1 MTDKSMYDIAVL
13 GAGPG
18 GYVAALRA
26 AQRGA
31 RVCLVEAGPV
41 GGTCLNVGCIPT
53 KAMLHASEL
62 AWHMRTAA
70 EFGLVSAAPVVD
82 GAAFFGRV
90 NKVIASLN
98 RGVEYLLK
106 TRKVDLVRGRGRLT
120 AADTIEVLEAPCIAR
135 GSLTADPPA
144 MPGALNSV
152 PRTVRARSIIIATG
166 SRPAR
171 PPFLPWDSGCVM
183 TTDEAIRAAA
193 LPKSLIILGGGVI
206 GCEFATMYAELGIP
220 TTVVEML
227 PSLVANLDAD
237 IVKAVTASLKKR
249 GVNIIVGAS
258 ITSASAIEGDSG
270 ARNIRAE
277 LAGGQ
282 VLEASYLL
290 AAVGRAPNTAD
301 IGLEQLGVTMDGKVI
316 RVDDHCRT
324 SVPNIYAI
332 GDVAET
338 RQYAHLA
345 SRMGLV
351 AADNAAGKDA
361 RDDRTVVP
369 AGMYTHPE
377 VAIVGL
383 SEKQAVAQP
392 PSAVSGNV
400 AGITAEGPDVH
411 RDATKAA
418 VRIVSFPQ
426 MALGMARAYG
436 QTEGFVKIIAQA
448 DGKVLGGAIVGAHA
462 TDTIHLVAAAIR
474 HGQTVADLAELIH
487 AHPTFAE
494 GVGEAAE
501 LWLGLPVHVP

>member
-1 MTDKSMYDIAVL
+1 MTEKSEYDIVIL

-18 GYVAALRA
+18 GYVAALHA

-31 RVCLVEAGPV
+31 RVCLIEVGPV

-62 AWHMRTAA
+62 AWHMRSAA
-70 EFGLVSAAPVVD
+70 EFGLVSGAPAVD
-82 GAAFFGRV
+82 GAAFFARV
-90 NKVIASLN
+90 NKVVAGLN

-106 TRKVDLVRGRGRLT
+106 TRKVDLVHGRGRLT
-120 AADTIEVLEAPCIAR
+120 AADTLAVETPEGLREIK
-135 GSLTADPPA
+135 
-144 MPGALNSV
+144 
-152 PRTVRARSIIIATG
+152 ARSIIIATG

-171 PPFLPWDSGCVM
+171 PAFLPWDSGCVM
-183 TTDEAIRAAA
+183 TTDEAVRATA
-193 LPKSLIILGGGVI
+193 LPQSVLILGGGVI
-206 GCEFATMYAELGIP
+206 GCEFATLYAELGIP

-237 IVKAVTASLKKR
+237 IVKAVTSSLKKR

-258 ITSASAIEGDSG
+258 ITSASAVEGCSP
-270 ARNIRAE
+270 ARGIRVQ
-277 LAGGQ
+277 LADGQ
-282 VLEASYLL
+282 TLEASHLL
-290 AAVGRAPNTAD
+290 AAVGRPPNTAD
-301 IGLEQLGVTMDGKVI
+301 IGLEQLGVAMDGKVI
-316 RVDDHCRT
+316 RVDDRCRT

-383 SEKQAVAQP
+383 SEKRAREQHPEVK
-392 PSAVSGNV
+392 V
-400 AGITAEGPDVH
+400 
-411 RDATKAA
+411 
-418 VRIVSFPQ
+418 VSFPL

-436 QTEGFVKIIAQA
+436 QTEGFVKIMANP
-448 DGKVLGGAIVGAHA
+448 DGRVIGGAIVGAHA
-462 TDTIHLVAAAIR
+462 TDTIHLLAAAIR

-501 LWLGLPVHVP
+501 LWLGLPVHVPG

>member
-1 MTDKSMYDIAVL
+1 MSTQPYDVAVL

-31 RVCLVEAGPV
+31 KVCLIEAGLV

-62 AWHMRTAA
+62 AWQMRSAA
-70 EFGLVSAAPVVD
+70 EFGLVSGTPAVD
-82 GAAFFGRV
+82 GPAFFGRV
-90 NKVIASLN
+90 NKVVASLN

-106 TRKVDLVRGRGRLT
+106 TRKVDLIRGRGRLT
-120 AADTIEVLEAPCIAR
+120 AADTIAVVVAQPPSAVSGSGSVLEIK
-135 GSLTADPPA
+135 
-144 MPGALNSV
+144 
-152 PRTVRARSIIIATG
+152 ARSIIIATG

-171 PPFLPWDSGCVM
+171 PAFLPWDSGCVM
-183 TTDEAIRAAA
+183 TTDEAVRAGA
-193 LPKSLIILGGGVI
+193 LPQSVIILGGGVI
-206 GCEFATMYAELGIP
+206 GCEFATIYAELGIS

-258 ITSASAIEGDSG
+258 ITSASAVEGDSG
-270 ARNIRAE
+270 TRGIRAE

-282 VLEASYLL
+282 TLQASHLL
-290 AAVGRAPNTAD
+290 AAVGRPPNTAD
-301 IGLEQLGVTMDGKVI
+301 IGLEQLGVAMDGKII

-351 AADNAAGKDA
+351 AADNAAGIDA

-377 VAIVGL
+377 VATVGL
-383 SEKQAVAQP
+383 SEKRAAAVVVAQP
-392 PSAVSGNV
+392 PSAESGNV
-400 AGITAEGPDVH
+400 AGITAEGGC
-411 RDATKAA
+411 ATR
-418 VRIVSFPQ
+418 VVSFPQ

-436 QTEGFVKIIAQA
+436 QTEGFVKIIAQP

-462 TDTIHLVAAAIR
+462 TDTIHLIAAAIR
-474 HGQTVADLAELIH
+474 HGQNVADLAETIH

-501 LWLGLPVHVP
+501 LWLGLPVHVPG

>member
-1 MTDKSMYDIAVL
+1 MMEQTNYNVAIL

-53 KAMLHASEL
+53 KAILHASEL
-62 AWHMRTAA
+62 AWHMRSAA
-70 EFGLVSAAPVVD
+70 EFGLVSVAPVVD
-82 GAAFFGRV
+82 SPAFFGRV
-90 NKVIASLN
+90 NKVVASLN

-120 AADTIEVLEAPCIAR
+120 AADTLAVETPE
-135 GSLTADPPA
+135 G
-144 MPGALNSV
+144 
-152 PRTVRARSIIIATG
+152 PREIKARSIIIATG

-171 PPFLPWDSGCVM
+171 PAFLPWDSGCVM
-183 TTDEAIRAAA
+183 TTDEAVRAAA
-193 LPKSLIILGGGVI
+193 LPQSVIILGGGVI

-258 ITSASAIEGDSG
+258 IASASAVEGDSG
-270 ARNIRAE
+270 ARGIRAQ

-282 VLEASYLL
+282 VLEASHLL
-290 AAVGRAPNTAD
+290 AAVGRPPNTVD
-301 IGLEQLGVTMDGKVI
+301 IGLEQLSVAMDGKVI

-338 RQYAHLA
+338 RQYAHMA
-345 SRMGLV
+345 SRMGLI

-383 SEKQAVAQP
+383 SEKRAREQNPEV
-392 PSAVSGNV
+392 
-400 AGITAEGPDVH
+400 
-411 RDATKAA
+411 KA
-418 VRIVSFPQ
+418 VSFPQ
-426 MALGMARAYG
+426 MGLGMARAYG
-436 QTEGFVKIIAQA
+436 QTEGFVKIIAQP

-462 TDTIHLVAAAIR
+462 TDTIHLIAAAIR
-474 HGQTVADLAELIH
+474 HGRSVADMAELIH

-501 LWLGLPVHVP
+501 LWLGLPVHVPG

>member
-1 MTDKSMYDIAVL
+1 MQFGEGMEGEMTEQSKYDVAIL

-31 RVCLVEAGPV
+31 NVCLIEAGPV

-62 AWHMRTAA
+62 AWHMRSAA
-70 EFGLVSAAPVVD
+70 EFGLVSGAPVVD

-90 NKVIASLN
+90 NKVVASLN

-106 TRKVDLVRGRGRLT
+106 TRKVDLVRGRGKLT
-120 AADTIEVLEAPCIAR
+120 AADTIEVCEAPCIAR

-144 MPGALNSV
+144 MPGALNSF
-152 PRTVRARSIIIATG
+152 PRTVKSRSIIIATG

-171 PPFLPWDSGCVM
+171 PAFLPWDSGCVM
-183 TTDEAIRAAA
+183 TTDEAVRAGS
-193 LPKSLIILGGGVI
+193 LPQSVIILGGGVI

-220 TTVVEML
+220 TTIVEML

-237 IVKAVTASLKKR
+237 IIKAVTASLKKR

-258 ITSASAIEGDSG
+258 ITSASAVEGDSG

-282 VLEASYLL
+282 TLEASHML
-290 AAVGRAPNTAD
+290 AAVGRPPNTAD
-301 IGLEQLGVTMDGKVI
+301 IGLEQLGVAMDGKFI

-324 SVPNIYAI
+324 SLPNIYAI

-351 AADNAAGKDA
+351 AADNAAGVDA
-361 RDDRTVVP
+361 GDDRTVVP

-377 VAIVGL
+377 VATVGL
-383 SEKQAVAQP
+383 TEKRAREQHP
-392 PSAVSGNV
+392 
-400 AGITAEGPDVH
+400 E
-411 RDATKAA
+411 TK
-418 VRIVSFPQ
+418 VVSFPQ
-426 MALGMARAYG
+426 MSLGMARAYG
-436 QTEGFVKIIAQA
+436 QTEGFVKIIAQP
-448 DGKVLGGAIVGAHA
+448 DGRVLGGAIVGAHA
-462 TDTIHLVAAAIR
+462 TDTIHLIAAAIR

-501 LWLGLPVHVP
+501 LWLGLPVHVPG

>member
-1 MTDKSMYDIAVL
+1 MTDKSEYDIVVL

-31 RVCLVEAGPV
+31 RVCLIEAGPV

-62 AWHMRTAA
+62 AWQMRSAA
-70 EFGLVSAAPVVD
+70 EFGLVSPAPAVD
-82 GAAFFGRV
+82 GPAFFGRV
-90 NKVIASLN
+90 NKVVASLN

-106 TRKVDLVRGRGRLT
+106 TRKVDLVPGRGRLT
-120 AADTIEVLEAPCIAR
+120 AADTIAVTVAQP
-135 GSLTADPPA
+135 PPA
-144 MPGALNSV
+144 VSGNLAQPPSAVKGPESV
-152 PRTVRARSIIIATG
+152 LVIKARSIIIATG
-166 SRPAR
+166 SQPAR
-171 PPFLPWDSGCVM
+171 PAFLPWDSGCVM
-183 TTDEAIRAAA
+183 TTDEAVRAVS
-193 LPKSLIILGGGVI
+193 LPQSVIILGGGVI

-237 IVKAVTASLKKR
+237 IIKAVTASLKKR

-258 ITSASAIEGDSG
+258 IASASAVEGNWG
-270 ARNIRAE
+270 ARNIQAE

-282 VLEASYLL
+282 TLEASHLL
-290 AAVGRAPNTAD
+290 AAVGRPPNTAD
-301 IGLEQLGVTMDGKVI
+301 IGLEQLGVAMDGKVI

-383 SEKQAVAQP
+383 SEKRAREQHPEVK
-392 PSAVSGNV
+392 V
-400 AGITAEGPDVH
+400 
-411 RDATKAA
+411 
-418 VRIVSFPQ
+418 VSFPL

-462 TDTIHLVAAAIR
+462 TDTIHLIAAAIR

>member
-1 MTDKSMYDIAVL
+1 
-13 GAGPG
+13 
-18 GYVAALRA
+18 
-26 AQRGA
+26 
-31 RVCLVEAGPV
+31 
-41 GGTCLNVGCIPT
+41 
-53 KAMLHASEL
+53 
-62 AWHMRTAA
+62 
-70 EFGLVSAAPVVD
+70 
-82 GAAFFGRV
+82 
-90 NKVIASLN
+90 
-98 RGVEYLLK
+98 
-106 TRKVDLVRGRGRLT
+106 
-120 AADTIEVLEAPCIAR
+120 
-135 GSLTADPPA
+135 
-144 MPGALNSV
+144 
-152 PRTVRARSIIIATG
+152 
-166 SRPAR
+166 
-171 PPFLPWDSGCVM
+171 M
-183 TTDEAIRAAA
+183 TTDEAVRAGT
-193 LPKSLIILGGGVI
+193 LPQSIIILGGGVI

-258 ITSASAIEGDSG
+258 ITSASVVEGDSG
-270 ARNIRAE
+270 ARSIRAE
-277 LAGGQ
+277 LAGRQ
-282 VLEASYLL
+282 VLEASHLL
-290 AAVGRAPNTAD
+290 AAVGRPPNTAD
-301 IGLEQLGVTMDGKVI
+301 IGLEQLGVAMDGKVI

-361 RDDRTVVP
+361 RDDRAVVP

-383 SEKQAVAQP
+383 SEKRAREQQP
-392 PSAVSGNV
+392 KVKV
-400 AGITAEGPDVH
+400 
-411 RDATKAA
+411 
-418 VRIVSFPQ
+418 VSFPL

-436 QTEGFVKIIAQA
+436 QTEGFVKIIAQP

-462 TDTIHLVAAAIR
+462 TDTIHLIAAAIR

-494 GVGEAAE
+494 AVGEAAE

>member
-1 MTDKSMYDIAVL
+1 MSEQTYDIAVL

-26 AQRGA
+26 ALRGA
-31 RVCLVEAGPV
+31 RVCLIEAGAV

-53 KAMLHASEL
+53 KAMLHTSEL
-62 AWHMRTAA
+62 AWQIRSAA
-70 EFGLVSAAPVVD
+70 EMGIATGPVTVD
-82 GAAFFGRV
+82 GPAFFARV
-90 NKVIASLN
+90 NKVVASLN

-106 TRKVDLVRGRGRLT
+106 TRKVDLVHGRGRLT
-120 AADTIEVLEAPCIAR
+120 AADTIKVFEAPCIAG
-135 GSLTADPPA
+135 GSPTTDPPA
-144 MPGALNSV
+144 MPGASDSGS
-152 PRTVRARSIIIATG
+152 RTIKARSIIIATG

-171 PPFLPWDSGCVM
+171 PAFLPWDSGCVM
-183 TTDEAIRAAA
+183 TTDEAVRAGV
-193 LPKSLIILGGGVI
+193 LPQSVIILGGGVI
-206 GCEFATMYAELGIP
+206 GCEFATLYAELGVP

-258 ITSASAIEGDSG
+258 IASALAVEGDSP
-270 ARNIRAE
+270 ARCIRAE
-277 LAGGQ
+277 LADART
-282 VLEASYLL
+282 LEASHLL
-290 AAVGRAPNTAD
+290 AAVGRPPNTAD
-301 IGLEQLGVTMDGKVI
+301 IGLEQLGVAMDGKVI

-351 AADNAAGKDA
+351 AADNAAGIDA

-377 VAIVGL
+377 VAVVGR
-383 SEKQAVAQP
+383 SERGAREQ
-392 PSAVSGNV
+392 N
-400 AGITAEGPDVH
+400 PDV
-411 RDATKAA
+411 R
-418 VRIVSFPQ
+418 VVSFPHQ
-426 MALGMARAYG
+426 ALGMARAYG
-436 QTEGFVKIIAQA
+436 QTEGFVKIVANP
-448 DGKVLGGAIVGAHA
+448 DGRVIGGAIVGAHA
-462 TDTIHLVAAAIR
+462 TDTIHLIAAAIR

>member
-1 MTDKSMYDIAVL
+1 MSEQQKYDVAVL

-31 RVCLVEAGPV
+31 RVCLIEAGPI

-62 AWHMRTAA
+62 AWHMRGAA
-70 EFGLVSAAPVVD
+70 EFGLVSPAPAVD
-82 GAAFFGRV
+82 GPAFFGRV
-90 NKVIASLN
+90 NKVVAGLN

-120 AADTIEVLEAPCIAR
+120 AADTLAVETSEGLCDVK
-135 GSLTADPPA
+135 
-144 MPGALNSV
+144 
-152 PRTVRARSIIIATG
+152 ARSIIIATG

-171 PPFLPWDSGCVM
+171 PAFLPWDFGPGSQGCAM
-183 TTDEAIRAAA
+183 TTDEAVRAGP
-193 LPKSLIILGGGVI
+193 LPQSVIILGGGVI
-206 GCEFATMYAELGIP
+206 GCEFATLYAELGIP

-237 IVKAVTASLKKR
+237 IIKAVTASLKKR

-258 ITSASAIEGDSG
+258 IASASAVEDNSG
-270 ARNIRAE
+270 APAVRAE
-277 LAGGQ
+277 LADGQ
-282 VLEASYLL
+282 TLQASHLL
-290 AAVGRAPNTAD
+290 AAVGRPPNTAD
-301 IGLEQLGVTMDGKVI
+301 IGLEKLGVTMEGKVI

-361 RDDRTVVP
+361 RDDRAVVP

-377 VAIVGL
+377 VATVGL
-383 SEKQAVAQP
+383 SEEQARERHPQVK
-392 PSAVSGNV
+392 V
-400 AGITAEGPDVH
+400 
-411 RDATKAA
+411 
-418 VRIVSFPQ
+418 VSFPQ

-436 QTEGFVKIIAQA
+436 QTEGFVKIIAHP

-462 TDTIHLVAAAIR
+462 TDTIHLIAAAIR
-474 HGQTVADLAELIH
+474 HGQTVADTAELIH